1 MLQNHTD
8 KMRVDKVKPAGF
20 FFCILLQDTNKFA
33 ITSSD
38 SGCYRDLHLVN
49 CGTHGHTHP
58 KECGCKRKLE
68 SAGFVKDCT
77 R

>member
-20 FFCILLQDTNKFA
+20 VFCILLQDTNKFA

-38 SGCYRDLHLVN
+38 SSCYRDLHLVN

-58 KECGCKRKLE
+58 KECGRKRKLE
-68 SAGFVKDCT
+68 SAGFVKDC
-77 R
+77 RR